1 MRPRHLFAFAPL
13 SLSLTLA
20 AACGS
25 DGDASTAPP
34 VTTPAATDLPGA
46 KVALD
51 LGLDLSTEEHFYDAP
66 YPSDLRLTAAGT
78 IDARGFPNPAS
89 LVMVEGL
96 RPVAAEHVGFP
107 VVPVAYFK
115 FSDAPA
121 TRDLEEA
128 IPADKSSPV
137 LLLDVDPSSPERGRL
152 VPTIAGTLPEDDYV
166 PANVIAA
173 AARPGFVLRART
185 RYAFVVLRSYNDAG
199 GAPLGQPAALG
210 DLLAGR
216 APAGASGEAAKTLY
230 APLVDALAKLGVPA
244 SSVAAATVFTTGDVV
259 DETAKLAAK
268 VTAAMDVTLE
278 DVKVDPV
285 DGASHAGYCELIGKV
300 RYPQFQRG
308 TPPFAKDGTF
318 ELGADGLPKTQR
330 EETAPFTITLP
341 RAPMPAGGYPLVLYF
356 HGSGG
361 LSTAIV
367 ERGTW
372 RVTSDLSQCPKDSAL
387 DEWMGTKGCNTP
399 GEGPGFVVAKH
410 GFAMAGSALPVNPER
425 LPGAGETAYLNLDNL
440 GAFRDTFRQG
450 VLEQWLFEEALM
462 KLELPPSVVA
472 ACPEITLPAGENGVH
487 FDRSG
492 IAAQGQSMGGMYTN
506 LFAATHPD
514 VKAAVPTGAGGYW
527 SYFITKTKLYGET
540 DKKIAVLLSTPRVKL
555 SFMHPALHL
564 FETAAEASDPLVYT
578 ARVAKHPLAGHP
590 VRHIYEPVGKD
601 DSYFPPV
608 VYDAMA
614 LGYEH
619 PMVGQEIWTST
630 QPALATAGLAGLAP
644 LPIAANLK
652 SEDGRPYTGGQLQ
665 FLGDGVYDPHALYTQ
680 LDAVKYQYGC
690 FLATWKKTGTAVVP
704 AAAPLGTPCPG
715 L

>member
-1 MRPRHLFAFAPL
+1 MNSRLFLWSLPLCAL
-13 SLSLTLA
+13 SLPVS
-20 AACGS
+20 CGS
-25 DGDASTAPP
+25 DEPGDGSPPASQ
-34 VTTPAATDLPGA
+34 PAAADLPGA
-46 KVALD
+46 KIAFE
-51 LGLDLSTEEHFYDAP
+51 LGADLSTSERFYDAP
-66 YPSDLRLTAAGT
+66 YPSDLRLTAGGT
-78 IDARGFPNPAS
+78 IDVRAFPNPAA
-89 LVMVEGL
+89 LPMVEGL
-96 RPVAAEHVGFP
+96 RPVAGEHVGFP
-107 VVPVAYFK
+107 VLPVAYFK
-115 FSDAPA
+115 VSDAPA
-121 TRDLEEA
+121 TRELEAAMPGER
-128 IPADKSSPV
+128 SSVV
-137 LLLDVDPSSPERGRL
+137 LLIDVDPGSPERGRL

-173 AARPGFVLRART
+173 AARPGFVLRPRT
-185 RYAFVVLRSYNDAG
+185 RYAFVVQRAYGDAT

-216 APAGASGEAAKTLY
+216 APAGAAGDKAKALY
-230 APLVDALAKLGVPA
+230 APLVETLKTLGVEPSA
-244 SSVAAATVFTTGDVV
+244 VAAATVFTTGDVV
-259 DETAKLAAK
+259 DETSKLAAK
-268 VTAAMDVTLE
+268 VTAAMDVTLR
-278 DVKVDPV
+278 DLAVDPV
-285 DGASHAGYCELIGKV
+285 DGAKHSGYCELIGKV
-300 RYPQFQRG
+300 KYPQFQRG
-308 TPPFAKDGTF
+308 TPPFGKEGTF
-318 ELGADGLPKTQR
+318 ELGADGVPKVQR
-330 EETAPFTITLP
+330 EEDAPFTITLP
-341 RAPMPAGGYPLVLYF
+341 RAPMPAGGFPLVLYF

-372 RVTSDLSQCPKDSAL
+372 RVTSDLAQCPKDSTL
-387 DEWMGTKGCNTP
+387 DDWMGTKGCNTP

-450 VLEQWLFEEALM
+450 VLEQWLFLEALM
-462 KLELPPSVVA
+462 KLEIAPSSLA
-472 ACPEITLPAGENGVH
+472 ACPEITLPSGETSVH
-487 FDRSG
+487 FDKKG
-492 IAAQGQSMGGMYTN
+492 VAAQGQSMGGMYTN

-527 SYFITKTKLYGET
+527 SYFITKTRLYGET
-540 DKKIAVLLSTPRVKL
+540 DKKIAVILSTPRVKL
-555 SFMHPALHL
+555 SFMHPALQL

-590 VRHIYEPVGKD
+590 ARHIYEPAGKD

-608 VYDAMA
+608 VFDAMA

-619 PMVGQEIWTST
+619 PMVGAEVWPTT
-630 QPALATAGLAGLAP
+630 QPALALAGLSGIVP
-644 LPIAANLK
+644 LPIASNLK

-690 FLATWKKTGTAVVP
+690 FLATWHKTGTAVVP
-704 AAAPLGTPCPG
+704 APKPLGTPCPG